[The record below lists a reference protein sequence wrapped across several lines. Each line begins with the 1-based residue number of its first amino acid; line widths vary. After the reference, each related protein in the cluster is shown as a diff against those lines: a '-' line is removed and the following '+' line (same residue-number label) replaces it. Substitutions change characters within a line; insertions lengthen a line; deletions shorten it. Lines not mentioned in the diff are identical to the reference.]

1 MTRHFGWS
9 ALATLGTILSFSQG
23 ALAASPE
30 VPSVLKVLPSDT
42 AGVWLVNTERK
53 AWESLAQFQLF
64 PVDITVPG
72 MVAGG
77 LLPGPERYSMRSAQ
91 SGQRPLAVMN
101 FYVDVLPWLGDRVAY
116 ASLPDGS
123 FVTVAAVG
131 DASKVQPFLDRLT
144 NSRPERPTQLTYSNA
159 QIIAWA
165 PKPLAKVSAPKS
177 RVNARGGTDTQ
188 LEFVPDKVP
197 AKVIEF
203 PASGVPVPA
212 EKKPPTP
219 PMTPGF
225 ALAYLPGPTG
235 HVMVAPT
242 VDVLKNLLDRQK
254 TPSLSLRPDL
264 QKTIADPRF
273 ASALFVGF
281 GDFADVFSVSQKSPS
296 NTIGRAMIKPLAM
309 GDRDIQA
316 MLRQVYGNLEGF
328 VWATPEGLSAE
339 GSLAL
344 TPMASKV
351 LTDLF
356 KKSEVKGQ
364 VLKQIPAVTYGL
376 ANSSVPPFL
385 QPGLSALSANKQTK
399 PFLDNVRNSTK
410 GFLGFDDRDF
420 LPWING
426 EFAMFAFPTE
436 QGFFAKQL
444 GTDLGIGLLIQTSDR
459 PLAEASLKKIQE
471 GIIKKI
477 GNGAK
482 VGTHTVNQTPFVSVD
497 NADGKS
503 FLAYSWVSADTVLIV
518 SGAETSDRLVPKP
531 WNPITESP
539 AFKEAIAPLPKE
551 NIGYFYLDGSAT
563 AALVFNSIVPKLFA
577 KEVSKSASARE
588 FQASASSIR
597 HIVATSA
604 LSGDR
609 LQTMANI
616 KLGRVARPIPTVTSL
631 LEKYKP
637 GSEGSMFPG
646 AQGITDM
653 SRAIALD
660 PKVGEPYFQRGQ
672 MRLFDSD
679 YAGALEDFEAAAARN
694 VKPNLLSKYK
704 ASANYYLHNYEKAIV
719 DLEQTIAIVP
729 AQNIPEE
736 TGLIGLLDIGLPD
749 RPETLLFKSYMQ
761 LGRYQEASSFISKQI
776 PTGPIK
782 FDFHYETCAAKA
794 RLGDLKAASEDCK
807 AGLAAE
813 LEKQEGYSKTFEKNI
828 VSQIKAGTLTEA
840 AAADKRKRRATEFK
854 LVPARCYVGAA
865 LGEATA
871 LQECEKA
878 IAINPKNAEAY
889 EYLGLGRAALKQT
902 GTAKQAY
909 GQAIALYETM
919 GNQVAVKRVEA
930 LLKLLK

>member
-1 MTRHFGWS
+1 
-9 ALATLGTILSFSQG
+9 
-23 ALAASPE
+23 
-30 VPSVLKVLPSDT
+30 LPD
-42 AGVWLVNTERK
+42 
-53 AWESLAQFQLF
+53 
-64 PVDITVPG
+64 
-72 MVAGG
+72 
-77 LLPGPERYSMRSAQ
+77 PERYSMRSAQ

-116 ASLPDGS
+116 AYLPDGS
-123 FVTVAAVG
+123 SVTVAAVG
-131 DASKVQPFLDRLT
+131 DASKVQAFLDRLT

-165 PKPLAKVSAPKS
+165 PKPLASAPKS

-203 PASGVPVPA
+203 PASGIPVPA

-225 ALAYLPGPTG
+225 ALAYLPGPNG

-281 GDFADVFSVSQKSPS
+281 GDFSDVVSSIQKAPSSNPFSQ
-296 NTIGRAMIKPLAM
+296 GL
-309 GDRDIQA
+309 IQGLSA
-316 MLRQVYGNLEGF
+316 GGQRNIQGLFRQVYSNLEGF
-328 VWATPEGLSAE
+328 VWATPEGLSVE
-339 GSLAL
+339 GSLGL

-351 LTDLF
+351 LTALF
-356 KKSEVKGQ
+356 KESQVKGQ
-364 VLKQIPAVTYGL
+364 VLKQIPAVTYGMT
-376 ANSSVPPFL
+376 NSAVPPFL
-385 QPGLSALSANKQTK
+385 QSGLSALSENKQSK
-399 PFLDNVRNSTK
+399 PFLDKFRSTTN

-420 LPWING
+420 LPWMNG

-444 GTDLGIGLLIQTSDR
+444 GTDLGIGVLIQTSDR

-482 VGTHTVNQTPFVSVD
+482 TGMHTVNQTPFVSVD
-497 NADGKS
+497 RSDGKS

-531 WNPITESP
+531 WNPITESA

-551 NIGYFYLDGSAT
+551 NMGYFYLDGSAT
-563 AALVFNSIVPKLFA
+563 SALVFNSIAPKMFG
-577 KEVSKSASARE
+577 KEAVESASARD
-588 FQASASSIR
+588 FKVSAGSIR

-609 LQTMANI
+609 LRTMGI
-616 KLGRVARPIPTVTSL
+616 MKLGRVARPAPTVASL
-631 LEKYKP
+631 LEKHKP
-637 GSEGSMFPG
+637 GIGASIFPG
-646 AQGITDM
+646 RQGIADM
-653 SRAIALD
+653 SRAIAID
-660 PKVGEPYFQRGQ
+660 PNAGEPYFYRGR
-672 MRLFDSD
+672 MRLLDSD
-679 YAGALEDFEAAAARN
+679 YAGALSDLDEAAKRKFQSPLFAASRAIAYYNLHDYDNAIVELKNARN
-694 VKPNLLSKYK
+694 LEVEVEVEEIELLGENLEGILLESFMQTGNYK
-704 ASANYYLHNYEKAIV
+704 AALVLA
-719 DLEQTIAIVP
+719 DLQVEGRLAGSFYKRCDVKVRLGDFQA
-729 AQNIPEE
+729 ALKDCE
-736 TGLIGLLDIGLPD
+736 TGLDIY
-749 RPETLLFKSYMQ
+749 RAAEK
-761 LGRYQEASSFISKQI
+761 
-776 PTGPIK
+776 
-782 FDFHYETCAAKA
+782 HYEK
-794 RLGDLKAASEDCK
+794 E
-807 AGLAAE
+807 
-813 LEKQEGYSKTFEKNI
+813 I
-828 VSQIKAGTLTEA
+828 VDQIKAKTITPREA
-840 AAADKRKRRATEFK
+840 DRKRKELLALTPP
-854 LVPARCYVGAA
+854 LPQRCYARAA
-865 LGEATA
+865 LGTSTA
-871 LQECEKA
+871 LSECEAA
-878 IAINPKNAEAY
+878 IATNPQNAEAY

-909 GQAIALYETM
+909 GQAIALYETI

-930 LLKLLK
+930 LVKLLPRE

>member
-1 MTRHFGWS
+1 MRHLGWS
-9 ALATLGTILSFSQG
+9 ALAVGTVLALTKG

-64 PVDITVPG
+64 PADQTVPG

-77 LLPGPERYSMRSAQ
+77 FLPEADFYGRA
-91 SGQRPLAVMN
+91 QRPLAVMN
-101 FYVDVLPWLGDRVAY
+101 FYIDVLPWLGDRVAY

-144 NSRPERPTQLTYSNA
+144 NARPERPTQLTYNNA

-165 PKPLAKVSAPKS
+165 PKPLAKASRTPQRFVDADGVSKVEIVEFTTEEIA
-177 RVNARGGTDTQ
+177 
-188 LEFVPDKVP
+188 LEL
-197 AKVIEF
+197 
-203 PASGVPVPA
+203 PASGSPA

-219 PMTPGF
+219 PMTTGF

-242 VDVLKNLLDRQK
+242 VDVLKNLLDRQTK
-254 TPSLSLRPDL
+254 PSLSLRPDL

-309 GDRDIQA
+309 GNSDIQA

-385 QPGLSALSANKQTK
+385 QSGLSALSENKPTK
-399 PFLDNVRNSTK
+399 PFLDKFRSSTK

-420 LPWING
+420 LPWMNG

-444 GTDLGIGLLIQTSDR
+444 GTDLGIGVLIQTSDR
-459 PLAEASLKKIQE
+459 PLAEASLKKIQA
-471 GIIKKI
+471 GIIQKI

-482 VGTHTVNQTPFVSVD
+482 IGTHTVNQTPFASVD
-497 NADGKS
+497 GADGKS
-503 FLAYSWVSADTVLIV
+503 FLAYSWVNADTVLIV

-551 NIGYFYLDGSAT
+551 NMGYFYLDGSAT
-563 AALVFNSIVPKLFA
+563 AALVFNSIVPKMFG
-577 KEVSKSASARE
+577 KEMTQSDSARD

-609 LQTMANI
+609 LRTMGMM
-616 KLGRVARPIPTVTSL
+616 KLGRVARPAPTVTSL

-637 GSEGSMFPG
+637 GSGGSLFPG
-646 AQGITDM
+646 KQGITDM

-660 PKVGEPYFQRGQ
+660 PKAGDPYLYRGR
-672 MRLFDSD
+672 MRLSDSD
-679 YAGALEDFEAAAARN
+679 YAGALEDFAAATARN
-694 VKPNLLSKYK
+694 AKSPLMPKYEGI
-704 ASANYYLHNYEKAIV
+704 ANYHLHNYEKAIV
-719 DLEQTIAIVP
+719 NLQTISSENP
-729 AQNIPEE
+729 PEE
-736 TGLIGLLDIGLPD
+736 TILIDD
-749 RPETLLFKSYMQ
+749 PEDLLFQSLMEM
-761 LGRYQEASSFISKQI
+761 GRYQEALSMVTKLIESRPEES
-776 PTGPIK
+776 
-782 FDFHYETCAAKA
+782 DLHYRSCAAKA
-794 RLGDLKAASEDCK
+794 RLGELKAALAECELGIKYHGDINDPEFRQSFLKGVAAKLKVGVVGNEK
-807 AGLAAE
+807 AEKE
-813 LEKQEGYSKTFEKNI
+813 LLS
-828 VSQIKAGTLTEA
+828 
-840 AAADKRKRRATEFK
+840 RM
-854 LVPARCYVGAA
+854 VPEPRILPQRCYVRAA

-878 IAINPKNAEAY
+878 IAKDPQNAEAY
-889 EYLGLGRAALKQT
+889 EYLGLGRAALKQP